1 MLLKHIERWME
12 DTKMIYKLFELFYT
26 FIKDVNKNPS
36 TQEDNREAKMLR
48 REIESKQSPHI
59 L

>member
-26 FIKDVNKNPS
+26 FIKDVNKKPL

>member
-1 MLLKHIERWME
+1 MK

-26 FIKDVNKNPS
+26 FVEDVNKKTS

>member
-1 MLLKHIERWME
+1 ME

-26 FIKDVNKNPS
+26 FIKDVNKKPL

>member
-1 MLLKHIERWME
+1 MLLKHIERQMK

-26 FIKDVNKNPS
+26 FVEDVNKKTS

>member
-1 MLLKHIERWME
+1 MLLKHIARWME

-26 FIKDVNKNPS
+26 FIKDVNKKPL

>member
-1 MLLKHIERWME
+1 
-12 DTKMIYKLFELFYT
+12 MIYKLFELFY
-26 FIKDVNKNPS
+26 ILVEGVNKKP
-36 TQEDNREAKMLR
+36 QEDNREAKLLR